1 MEVAISL
8 AEDVA
13 ATMASPKTI
22 GHAIHLQ
29 HMMLKLQAM
38 DRLKMS
44 STTTL
49 ALFRRKLL
57 KVATNHTEVGSV
69 EAVADAAT
77 IKEATM
83 ITTAVDIM
91 AKTMKVDI
99 EVVIASITM
108 ISITLQLRE
117 ITIIM
122 RRRKK
127 IHLRV
132 MTRKK
137 NP

>member
-1 MEVAISL
+1 MSL
-8 AEDVA
+8 
-13 ATMASPKTI
+13 
-22 GHAIHLQ
+22 
-29 HMMLKLQAM
+29 
-38 DRLKMS
+38 
-44 STTTL
+44 TTTL
-49 ALFRRKLL
+49 ALFQRKLL

-83 ITTAVDIM
+83 ITTAVDTM
-91 AKTMKVDI
+91 VKTMKVDI

>member
-8 AEDVA
+8 VEDVA
-13 ATMASPKTI
+13 ATMASPRTI
-22 GHAIHLQ
+22 GHAIHLP
-29 HMMLKLQAM
+29 HMMPNLQAM

-83 ITTAVDIM
+83 ITTAVDTM
-91 AKTMKVDI
+91 VKTMKVDI

>member
-8 AEDVA
+8 VEDVA
-13 ATMASPKTI
+13 ATMASPRTI
-22 GHAIHLQ
+22 GHAIHLP